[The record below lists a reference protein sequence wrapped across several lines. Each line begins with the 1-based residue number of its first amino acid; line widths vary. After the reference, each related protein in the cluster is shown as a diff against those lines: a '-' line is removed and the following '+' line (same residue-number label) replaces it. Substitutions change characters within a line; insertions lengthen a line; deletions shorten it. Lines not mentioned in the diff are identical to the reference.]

1 MKGFYDYDPPV
12 TGEEDFATKELT
24 EKPDIKKELTECEE
38 YDGIGITCDAFNLTD
53 LVDNYMFGISLVD
66 QQGNPFPKSMLVSYL
81 NAAISWAEQL
91 FDICLTERIVEDEF
105 YDYERNDYTSWGYM
119 QLYQKPVKKVKSL
132 QLMYGDRPSFTIP
145 TDWIK
150 LDKMGGKI
158 NLFPAQGSA
167 NALIINQSGVILGIQ
182 NRFGYAPQMWKVS
195 YVAGMDEKD
204 IPENLKV
211 VIYKKATC
219 DIMTVWGDLILGS
232 GIANQSIS
240 IDGLSQSIGTT
251 QSAMYGGASARVES
265 YRKDIENEIPVIRQA
280 FSSMRMVVL

>member
-1 MKGFYDYDPPV
+1 MRGFYDYDPPV

-24 EKPDIKKELTECEE
+24 EKQDIKKELTECEE
-38 YDGIGITCDAFNLTD
+38 YKGLGITCDAFNLTD

-66 QQGNPFPKSMLVSYL
+66 QQGNPFPESMLVSYL

-91 FDICLTERIVEDEF
+91 FDICLTEKIVEDEF
-105 YDYERNDYTSWGYM
+105 YDYERNDYTNWGYM

-145 TDWIK
+145 NDWIK
-150 LDKMGGKI
+150 LDKLSGKI
-158 NLFPAQGSA
+158 NLFPAQGTA
-167 NALIINQSGVILGIQ
+167 NSLIINQSGVI
-182 NRFGYAPQMWKVS
+182 FGLQQRWSYAPQMWKVS

-219 DIMTVWGDLILGS
+219 DIMTVWGELIVCFLYVL
-232 GIANQSIS
+232 SIQRP
-240 IDGLSQSIGTT
+240 LV
-251 QSAMYGGASARVES
+251 R
-265 YRKDIENEIPVIRQA
+265 NRQ
-280 FSSMRMVVL
+280 V